1 MTTTATILRSL
12 AQALNVPVL
21 AEEPKNPSASYVL
34 VERSG
39 GSGTF
44 VREGVYTFQAYASSL
59 QKAEELA
66 ETLRSAVLDLVQL
79 PEIAGVHVNAGPYN
93 YTDTRTHRYR
103 YQLVAQIYHY

>member
-1 MTTTATILRSL
+1 MKKQLYLLLTAVLMMGVGTAWATTAYVGTYDEL
-12 AQALNVPVL
+12 
-21 AEEPKNPSASYVL
+21 SAAISV
-34 VERSG
+34 
-39 GSGTF
+39 
-44 VREGVYTFQAYASSL
+44 QAYASSL